1 MPNNY
6 SNQVESN
13 FLPCLPTLGPA
24 LQSAADLHKIKDMGV
39 QRVRQ
44 NCSHSTIDWHLE
56 TAALVKAA
64 GLDLLI
70 DLPGPK
76 VRLEN
81 VETQVL
87 EIGQIIVLGPD
98 GMNVNADLKDIPVG
112 QNIKIN
118 DGIVK
123 VEVTENNEGNLTCKV
138 TRSGTISDH
147 KGLNFYGISLPIE
160 NLTAKDKAVIDT
172 ILPAVEVD
180 WLAISF
186 VQNASDI
193 LKVKEYIH
201 SKGFKIPKICAK
213 IETEEAIKNLDSIAK
228 VVDSLMVARG
238 DLAMENFKGECG
250 VPFLQEKIAKSAKA
264 HNLELIVATE
274 ALASM
279 LVNPVPTRAEVS
291 DIFRSLVLNQANFAM
306 LSNESSVGKYPI
318 ECIKVIKRVYE
329 IYLENQTNE
338 MEEAGELKELED

>member
-1 MPNNY
+1 M
-6 SNQVESN
+6 SNLYKTQVKTN
-13 FLPCLPTLGPA
+13 FIPCLPTLGPS
-24 LQSAADLHKIKDMGV
+24 LQSHADLTKIKEMGI
-39 QRVRQ
+39 QKVRQ
-44 NCSHSTIDWHLE
+44 NCSHSTIEWHLS
-56 TAALVKAA
+56 TAQFVKSV
-64 GLDLLI
+64 DLELMI

-81 VETQVL
+81 VATQVL
-87 EIGQIIVLGPD
+87 EIGQIIILGPG
-98 GMNVNADLKDIPVG
+98 GMNVNADLKDIPIG

-123 VEVTENNEGNLTCKV
+123 VEVLKNTNGNLECKV
-138 TRSGTISDH
+138 SRSGTISDH

-160 NLTAKDKAVIDT
+160 NLTPKDKTIIDT

-186 VQNASDI
+186 VQNASDV

-201 SKGFKIPKICAK
+201 SKGYKIPKICAK

-250 VPFLQEKIAKSAKA
+250 VPFLQEKIATVAKA

-274 ALASM
+274 ALSSM
-279 LVNPVPTRAEVS
+279 VNNPVPTRAEVS
-291 DIFRSLVLNQANFAM
+291 DIFRSLVFNGANYAM

-318 ECIKVIKRVYE
+318 ECIKIIKRVYE

-338 MEEAGELKELED
+338 QEEE